1 MNSLKVKILGVT
13 ILITIVAVAVA
24 TWHNLQTQS
33 LMVKQMV
40 SQNSHILARTI
51 HGSLTTAM
59 QTGRNYDVIT
69 ALKKINNEAT
79 IHLPR
84 IFDESGRIIYSADET
99 EIGESVPAAE
109 LMIFRN
115 SGGDF
120 ALSCSDNTHFI
131 TTLPIRNEPNCQQ
144 CHNPEKKLLG
154 IFSVHLALDNLH
166 SLQQQGKEANFFT
179 SLTILLIMIV
189 SLVVFVLHY
198 VDTPIRKLT
207 EAMTH
212 LEQGNFD
219 AANTHISSSREMSL
233 LSNKFNRMAEGLKH
247 LLDTTVLSER
257 ERAAD
262 QEKLRHKD
270 AIASMN
276 LTLEDRLSEI
286 EQLNTS
292 LEERVH
298 EVEDANFKI
307 SDLAANLED
316 RNTTLAKAVNRLSTL
331 YEMGLVINST
341 MDLKHLFTLLL
352 HKALESLHAEVG
364 YILLYDKANNS
375 LKIGDV
381 IGVPSSF
388 YDPEMTIS
396 LHQGGVSNWVIENR
410 EPLLIKRI
418 EEAREF
424 SRMSKLGFARD
435 TVICAP
441 LLTQD
446 EVIGTITIANR
457 RDESLFYDEDLEI
470 LSTIAAQASV
480 AIKNA
485 RLYEEQQST
494 YLSTVQALVS
504 AIEASDPY
512 TRGHSERVT
521 RYSVALA
528 QKLNLTETSF
538 RDLEQA
544 AILHDIGKIGIDDSL
559 LHKVETLSLE
569 DIDRL
574 HQHPLIGMR
583 ILEPIHFMSRV
594 REIIG
599 QHHERFDGSGYPL
612 GINGG
617 NLLLESRILSVA
629 DSFDA
634 MTSDRPYRNAMP
646 TRMALSEI
654 EAHAG
659 SQFDPAV
666 AKAFIELVKTD
677 QL

>member
-1 MNSLKVKILGVT
+1 MNSLKIKILGIT
-13 ILITIVAVAVA
+13 ILITIAAVTVA
-24 TWHNLQTQS
+24 TWHNVQTQS

-40 SQNSHILARTI
+40 GQNSRILARTI
-51 HGSLTTAM
+51 HNSLTSAM
-59 QTGRNYDVIT
+59 LSGRNQDVIV
-69 ALKKINNEAT
+69 ALQKIAT
-79 IHLPR
+79 EPTVHEPR
-84 IFDESGRIIYSADET
+84 IFDQSGRILFSANET
-99 EIGESVPAAE
+99 EIGRTVPVID
-109 LMIFRN
+109 LITFRN
-115 SGGDF
+115 NPSDF
-120 ALSCSDNTHFI
+120 GLAETDGTHFV
-131 TTLPIRNEPNCQQ
+131 TTLPIRNTAECRQ
-144 CHNPEKKLLG
+144 CHPAEKELLG
-154 IFSVHLALDNLH
+154 IFSAHLGLESLL
-166 SLQQQGKEANFFT
+166 SLQQQGKQASFFT
-179 SLTILLIMIV
+179 SV
-189 SLVVFVLHY
+189 SLLLVMIICLVGFVLYY

-207 EAMTH
+207 AAMTH

-219 AANTHISSSREMSL
+219 AASTSIHSSREMAL
-233 LSNKFNRMAEGLKH
+233 LSNKFNRMVEGLKH
-247 LLDTTVLSER
+247 LLNTTVLSER

-270 AIASMN
+270 KIDSMHM
-276 LTLEDRLSEI
+276 TLEERLNEI
-286 EQLNTS
+286 ENLNST

-298 EVEDANFKI
+298 EVEDANFRI

-341 MDLKHLFTLLL
+341 MELKNLFHLLL
-352 HKALESLHAEVG
+352 EKALESLHADVG
-364 YILLYDKANNS
+364 YILLYDKVNNT
-375 LKIGDV
+375 LRIGDV
-381 IGVPSSF
+381 IGVPIGF
-388 YDPEMTIS
+388 FDPEMSIK
-396 LHQGGVSNWVIENR
+396 LIQGGVSHWVIENR

-418 EEAREF
+418 EDAREF

-441 LLTQD
+441 LFTQD

-457 RDESLFYDEDLEI
+457 RDESLFYEEDLEI

-528 QKLNLTETSF
+528 HKLNLNESAF

-559 LHKVETLSLE
+559 LHKVETLSL
-569 DIDRL
+569 DDVDRL
-574 HQHPLIGMR
+574 RQHPLIGMR
-583 ILEPIHFMSRV
+583 ILEPIHFMARV
-594 REIIG
+594 REVIG

-612 GINGG
+612 GITGQH
-617 NLLLESRILSVA
+617 LLLESRILAVA

-646 TRMALSEI
+646 TSVAISEI
-654 EAHAG
+654 EANSG
-659 SQFDPAV
+659 TQFDPEV
-666 AKAFIELVKTD
+666 AKAFVELVKTN